1 MYYLSRIGQKVLAP
15 SRWVH
20 GLFNLLATFIA
31 LEVSESILVRNQSNY
46 VYPSDGDSIGIPLM
60 GMAFYNV
67 VALVLLLIGMGMVR
81 QNVVVR
87 WAGYLLLVLTALG
100 YLVQILDWGD
110 PLHYEIGLAQA
121 SLGVTILVYLY
132 LEIRRHRR
140 NAQSTPSESG
150 EA

>member
-1 MYYLSRIGQKVLAP
+1 MSYLSRIGQKVLAP

-20 GLFNLLATFIA
+20 GLINLIATFVV
-31 LEVSESILVRNQSNY
+31 LEVSESVLVRNQSNY
-46 VYPSDGDSIGIPLM
+46 VYPADGDSIGIPLM

-81 QNVVVR
+81 ANVVVR
-87 WAGYLLLVLTALG
+87 WSGYGLLAVTALG
-100 YLVQILDWGD
+100 YLVQIIDWGD

-121 SLGVTILVYLY
+121 SLGVTILGYLY

>member
-1 MYYLSRIGQKVLAP
+1 MAP

-20 GLFNLLATFIA
+20 GLFNLFATFIA